1 LSQSALLAQAAPVG
15 VQPVRSVLQVSGC
28 ASLQRFCPAVVQV
41 GATQADF
48 VLSHSAA
55 DAQVATTS
63 QPVRCALQ
71 IWSTAGFSGSQR
83 RSPTA
88 HSGVWQMFSSPSY
101 LLSQSPAVA
110 HLTEVKLWPSAVH
123 VLSVALFGSHQ
134 TELGL
139 QLLQRW
145 FAASQNVG
153 QVWLACDCP
162 SAEQRFKTFPEQVVW
177 LQTSHCWC
185 AASQSAAEAQVLEL
199 HCF

>member
-1 LSQSALLAQAAPVG
+1 M
-15 VQPVRSVLQVSGC
+15 
-28 ASLQRFCPAVVQV
+28 QV

-110 HLTEVKLWPSAVH
+110 HWTEVKLWPSAEH

-153 QVWLACDCP
+153 QVWLLCVCP
-162 SAEQRFKTFPEQVVW
+162 SARAAIQNFPGAGGLVANVTLLVRRIAQRGR
-177 LQTSHCWC
+177 
-185 AASQSAAEAQVLEL
+185 AASLGAPLLLIRRARL
-199 HCF
+199 